1 MALQQQINIAP
12 PPDEYNSRGR
22 GVLAQPAATM
32 RNTSASNVTE
42 LRWKAAQWRKHV
54 AKSAPDDFLE
64 LMQRAAAE
72 LETEADRLEGRSQVG
87 GIWNCWRRERY

>member
-1 MALQQQINIAP
+1 MAQQPLPNIAP

-22 GVLAQPAATM
+22 GASMQPSATM
-32 RNTSASNVTE
+32 RNHSTSNVTE

-54 AKSAPDDFLE
+54 AGPGSGDFLE

-72 LETEADRLEGRSQVG
+72 LETEADRLEGHAPLTGQ
-87 GIWNCWRRERY
+87 REHKLLAS